1 MIFHLISP
9 VSKSP
14 ASKSPASRSPASRS
28 SLQRAK
34 RLSAFWSYC
43 VTIGS
48 VLGIVF
54 GVSSR
59 AVCAEDSI
67 DYESQVQPIF
77 TRYCVSCHG
86 ESGGESDVSLANLK
100 SINSGYPKGAL
111 IVPGDPGN
119 SKILQLML
127 GQEPKMPPEDELEPT
142 AEEIEL
148 IRKWIAAGARGDTQK
163 RSLMERSV
171 APKRPRAGEKL
182 SPVFAIVAVDKQTQ
196 IVGLQGGVAIQED
209 GKAWDDN
216 TVVPT
221 AGKVTQIRPNRERT
235 MYVVSAGIPGV
246 GGQVLLLSH
255 DQSALRVEKEIEAHT
270 DVVNAAVLN
279 PDSKIL
285 ATAGHDRAIHLWDA
299 ESGGLIRSLAGH
311 NGAVYDIAFDPSGT
325 ILASASADETI
336 KIWNAISG
344 ERLDTLGQ
352 CEAEQYAV
360 RFSND
365 GKRVIAA
372 GADKRIRSWSIA
384 SEVSPAVSTMTH
396 SVFAHEGAVLA
407 MEISDDGAFVA
418 TVGEDRLVK
427 VWESKELKAVGIIGK
442 LEDIPTG
449 VIWRDPSTVV
459 VTSIDGKVSVFSVE
473 LRGNSVAGAD
483 GVKSADSTMSNS
495 DSEQRVPLQE
505 GATQSQKPVEVTEDV
520 GVKSSKAPQNIPTNA
535 VVSGVLLGDD
545 IAGEEPGDWY
555 RFEARRGDHWVVT
568 IAAASKGSK
577 LDSLIDVLDASGQ
590 PMLRTRLQAIRE
602 SYFTFRGK
610 DSTIADDF
618 RLHRWEDMEL
628 NEYLYAS
635 GEVVK
640 LWMYPRGPDSGF
652 RVYPGRGN
660 RITYFDTTAT
670 THALN
675 EPAWIVTELQSDSEP
690 IPNGQP
696 VFPIY
701 YTNDDASDRKIGADS
716 QIHFVAP
723 HDGVFLIRVRDARGQ
738 AGGNYH
744 YQLSVLPPRPR
755 FTVRVEQKEVSVRP
769 GVGTD
774 FSMVAE
780 RWDGLDQEIRFEISG
795 LPEGLQI
802 TKDLSV
808 QPEQIS
814 ARGTLYM
821 PADESAPIPEE
832 FTLQF
837 TPSAT
842 TTGGQVIHSESFE
855 LKVKKAAPTK
865 LKLKVVEI
873 GQSFQADSIPEI
885 VIKAGTT
892 ARVQLAID
900 RGGVAGDLAFGNE
913 ESGRNL
919 PHGVFVDNIGLNGLL
934 IPAAENA
941 REVFITA
948 APWVPEQVRYF
959 HLRAEGH
966 DNPTTAPVR
975 IRVIR

>member
-1 MIFHLISP
+1 M
-9 VSKSP
+9 SKSLVLS
-14 ASKSPASRSPASRS
+14 ASLHRE
-28 SLQRAK
+28 K
-34 RLSAFWSYC
+34 RLYARWLYC
-43 VTIGS
+43 IAIGS
-48 VLGIVF
+48 ILGIAF
-54 GVSSR
+54 GISSR
-59 AVCAEDSI
+59 AVCAEDTI
-67 DYESQVQPIF
+67 DYESKIQPIF
-77 TRYCVSCHG
+77 TRYCVGCHG
-86 ESGGESDVSLANLK
+86 DGGGESDVSLANFK

-111 IVPGDPGN
+111 IVPGDPGS

-148 IRKWIAAGARGDTQK
+148 IRKWIAAGAKGSTQK

-171 APKRPRAGEKL
+171 APKRPRVGERL
-182 SPVFAIVAVDKQTQ
+182 SPVFAIVALDEQTQ

-209 GKAWDDN
+209 GKDWDEN
-216 TVVPT
+216 TLVPT
-221 AGKVTQIRPNRERT
+221 AGKVTQIRPNRERAR
-235 MYVVSAGIPGV
+235 YVVSAGIPGV
-246 GGQVLLLSH
+246 GGQVLLLSR
-255 DQSALRVEKEIEAHT
+255 DQSALKVEKEIEAHT
-270 DVVNAAVLN
+270 DVINAAVLN

-285 ATAGHDRAIHLWDA
+285 ATAGHDRSIHLWDV
-299 ESGGLIRSLAGH
+299 ESGGLVRSLTGH
-311 NGAVYDIAFDPSGT
+311 NGAVYDVVFNPSGT

-352 CEAEQYAV
+352 CEGEQYAV
-360 RFSND
+360 RFSKD

-384 SEVSPAVSTMTH
+384 TEVTPAVSTMTH

-407 MEISDDGAFVA
+407 MEISDDGALVA

-427 VWESKELKAVGIIGK
+427 VWESKELKAIGIIGK
-442 LEDIPTG
+442 LDDIPTG
-449 VIWRDPSTVV
+449 VIWRDPSSVV
-459 VTSIDGKVSVFSVE
+459 VTSIDGKVNVFSVN
-473 LRGNSVAGAD
+473 LGGKSVEGVER
-483 GVKSADSTMSNS
+483 VKSADRMMQKS
-495 DSEQRVPLQE
+495 DSEQRAPSQE
-505 GATQSQKPVEVTEDV
+505 GAGQSQEPVDVAEDA
-520 GVKSSKAPQNIPTNA
+520 GVKSSTAPQKIPTNS
-535 VVSGVLLGDD
+535 VVSGVLSAED

-555 RFEARRGDHWVVT
+555 SIEARRGDHWVVT
-568 IAAASKGSK
+568 IAATAKGSK
-577 LDSLIDVLDASGQ
+577 LDSLIDVLDSSGQ
-590 PMLRTRLQAIRE
+590 PVLRTRLQAVRE

-675 EPAWIVTELQSDSEP
+675 EPAWIVTELPSDSEP

-701 YTNDDASDRKIGADS
+701 YTNDDASDRKIGTDS

-723 HDGVFLIRVRDARGQ
+723 HDGDFLIRVRDARGQ
-738 AGGNYH
+738 SGGDYH

-755 FTVRVEQKEVSVRP
+755 FTVRAEQKEVSVRP
-769 GVGTD
+769 GVGTE

-780 RWDGLDQEIRFEISG
+780 RWDGLDQEIHFEISG
-795 LPEGLQI
+795 VPEGLQI

-808 QPEQIS
+808 QPEQVS
-814 ARGTLYM
+814 ARGTLYL
-821 PADESAPIPEE
+821 PADESDRIPEE

-837 TPSAT
+837 TPRAT
-842 TTGGQVIHSESFE
+842 TNSAQVIRSESFE

-892 ARVQLAID
+892 VRVQLAID

-934 IPAAENA
+934 IPAAESA

-948 APWVPEQVRYF
+948 APWVPEQVRFF

>member
-1 MIFHLISP
+1 ML
-9 VSKSP
+9 VSKVSV
-14 ASKSPASRSPASRS
+14 
-28 SLQRAK
+28 QEAK
-34 RLSAFWSYC
+34 LVFAWLYAA
-43 VTIGS
+43 TIAG
-48 VLGIVF
+48 VVGMVF
-54 GVSSR
+54 GVSSHV
-59 AVCAEDSI
+59 AYAEDAI
-67 DYESQVQPIF
+67 DYDSQIQPIF
-77 TRYCVSCHG
+77 TRYCVGCHG
-86 ESGGESDVSLANLK
+86 ENGGESDVSLASLK
-100 SINSGYPKGAL
+100 SINSGYPKGSL

-142 AEEIEL
+142 ADEIEMV
-148 IRKWIAAGARGDTQK
+148 RKWIAAGARGDSK
-163 RSLMERSV
+163 KKSLMDRSV
-171 APKRPRAGEKL
+171 APKLLRADNNL
-182 SPVFAIVAVDKQTQ
+182 SPVFAIAPIDKHMQ

-209 GKAWDDN
+209 RKAWDEN
-216 TVVPT
+216 TVVPA
-221 AGKVTQIRPNRERT
+221 AGKVTQIRPNRDRT
-235 MYVVSAGIPGV
+235 IFAVSAGIPGV
-246 GGQVLLLSH
+246 GGQVLLLSR
-255 DQSALRVEKEIEAHT
+255 DKGVLKVEREMEAHT
-270 DVVNAAVLN
+270 DVVNAAVLS

-285 ATAGHDRAIHLWDA
+285 ATAGHDRSIHLWNVA
-299 ESGGLIRSLAGH
+299 TGGLIRSLTGH
-311 NGAVYDIAFDPSGT
+311 NGAVYDVAFDLSGS

-336 KIWNAISG
+336 KIWNAVSG

-352 CEAEQYAV
+352 CEGEQYAV
-360 RFSND
+360 RFSHD

-384 SEVSPAVSTMTH
+384 SQVSPAVSTMTH

-407 MEISDDGAFVA
+407 MEISEDGELVA

-427 VWESKELKAVGIIGK
+427 VWKSNDIQAIGIIGK
-442 LEDIPTG
+442 LEDMPTG
-449 VIWRDPSTVV
+449 VMWRDPRTVA
-459 VTSIDGKVSVFSVE
+459 VTSMDGKVNVFTVNSVSDSVE
-473 LRGNSVAGAD
+473 SADRVRGAD
-483 GVKSADSTMSNS
+483 RMIPKPDSGQGVASQTDVS
-495 DSEQRVPLQE
+495 
-505 GATQSQKPVEVTEDV
+505 QSQQPAEVVEEA
-520 GVKSSKAPQNIPTNA
+520 GVKSSKSPQRIPTNA
-535 VVSGVLLGDD
+535 SVSGVLLGDD
-545 IAGEEPGDWY
+545 VAGDEPGDWY
-555 RFEARRGDHWVVT
+555 SFEARQGDHWIVT
-568 IAAASKGSK
+568 IAAAAKGSK
-577 LDSLIDVLDASGQ
+577 LDSLIDVLDPSGQ
-590 PMLRTRLQAIRE
+590 PILRTRLQAVRE

-618 RLHRWEDMEL
+618 RMHRWEDMEL

-660 RITYFDTTAT
+660 RVTYFDTTAT

-701 YTNDDASDRKIGADS
+701 YSNDDASHRRSGTDS

-723 HDGVFLIRVRDARGQ
+723 HDGVFLIRLRDARGQ
-738 AGGNYH
+738 SGADYH
-744 YQLSVLPPRPR
+744 YQLTAMPPRPR
-755 FTVRVEQKEVSVRP
+755 FTVRAEQKEVSVRP
-769 GVGTD
+769 GVGTE
-774 FSMVAE
+774 FSMVAD

-795 LPEGLQI
+795 IPEGLQI
-802 TKDLSV
+802 TQDLSV

-821 PADESAPIPEE
+821 SEGDSDRIPEE

-842 TTGGQVIHSESFE
+842 IASGQVIRSDSFE
-855 LKVKKAAPTK
+855 LKVKKAASTK
-865 LKLKVVEI
+865 LKMKVVEI
-873 GQSFQADSIPEI
+873 GQGFQADSIPEV

-934 IPAAENA
+934 IPASENA

>member
-1 MIFHLISP
+1 M
-9 VSKSP
+9 SKS
-14 ASKSPASRSPASRS
+14 
-28 SLQRAK
+28 
-34 RLSAFWSYC
+34 
-43 VTIGS
+43 I
-48 VLGIVF
+48 VLGISIHR
-54 GVSSR
+54 GILQYARWLYLIAMGSILGMAYGTSSL
-59 AVCAEDSI
+59 AACAEDSI
-67 DYESQVQPIF
+67 DYESKIQPIF
-77 TRYCVSCHG
+77 TRYCVGCHG
-86 ESGGESDVSLANLK
+86 EGGGESDVSLANFK
-100 SINSGYPKGAL
+100 SINAGYPKGAL
-111 IVPGDPGN
+111 IVPGDPGS

-148 IRKWIAAGARGDTQK
+148 IRRWIAAGAKGPSQK

-171 APKRPRAGEKL
+171 APKRPRAGEEL
-182 SPVFAIVAVDKQTQ
+182 SPLFAIVALDKQTQ

-209 GKAWDDN
+209 GKAWDEN
-216 TVVPT
+216 TLVKA
-221 AGKVTQIRPNRERT
+221 AGKVTQIRPNRDHTR
-235 MYVVSAGIPGV
+235 YVVSAGVPAV
-246 GGQVLLLSH
+246 GGQVLLLSR
-255 DQSALRVEKEIEAHT
+255 DQSALRVEKEMEAHT

-285 ATAGHDRAIHLWDA
+285 ATAGHDRAIHLWDV
-299 ESGGLIRSLAGH
+299 ESGELVRSLTGH
-311 NGAVYDIAFDPSGT
+311 NGAVYDVVFNPSGT
-325 ILASASADETI
+325 VLASASADETI
-336 KIWNAISG
+336 KIWNVISG

-352 CEAEQYAV
+352 CEGEQYAV

-427 VWESKELKAVGIIGK
+427 VWESQELKAVGIIGR
-442 LEDIPTG
+442 LEDVPTG

-459 VTSIDGKVSVFSVE
+459 VTSIDGKLGVFSVD
-473 LRGNSVAGAD
+473 LRGNSKDGAD
-483 GVKSADSTMSNS
+483 RGKSADSTMPKS
-495 DSEQRVPLQE
+495 DSEHREPLQE
-505 GATQSQKPVEVTEDV
+505 GSNQSQQPVEVAEDA
-520 GVKSSKAPQNIPTNA
+520 GVKSSTASQKISTNTI
-535 VVSGVLLGDD
+535 VSGVLLGED

-555 RFEARRGDHWVVT
+555 RFEARQGDHWVVT

-577 LDSLIDVLDASGQ
+577 LDSLIDVLNSSGQ
-590 PMLRTRLQAIRE
+590 PILRTRLQAVRE

-675 EPAWIVTELQSDSEP
+675 EPAWIVTELPLDSEP

-701 YTNDDASDRKIGADS
+701 YANDDASDRKIGTDS
-716 QIHFVAP
+716 QLHFIAP
-723 HDGVFLIRVRDARGQ
+723 HDGDFLIRVRDARGQ

-755 FTVRVEQKEVSVRP
+755 FRVRAEQKEVSVRP
-769 GVGTD
+769 GVGTE

-808 QPEQIS
+808 QPEQIA

-821 PADESAPIPEE
+821 PADESERIPEE

-837 TPSAT
+837 TPTAT
-842 TTGGQVIHSESFE
+842 TIGGHVIRSESFD
-855 LKVKKAAPTK
+855 LKVKKAAPSK
-865 LKLKVVEI
+865 LKLKVVEM

-885 VIKAGTT
+885 VIKAGAT

>member
-1 MIFHLISP
+1 MSKLLISKLP
-9 VSKSP
+9 VVIT
-14 ASKSPASRSPASRS
+14 ALSRKKLLHVR
-28 SLQRAK
+28 
-34 RLSAFWSYC
+34 WWYC
-43 VTIGS
+43 VTIGCI
-48 VLGIVF
+48 LGIVF
-54 GVSSR
+54 GISSR
-59 AVCAEDSI
+59 AVYAEDTI
-67 DYESQVQPIF
+67 DYDSKIQPIF
-77 TRYCVSCHG
+77 TRYCVGCHG

-111 IVPGDPGN
+111 VVPGDPGS

-142 AEEIEL
+142 AEEIDL
-148 IRKWIAAGARGDTQK
+148 IRKWIAAGAKGGSQK
-163 RSLMERSV
+163 RSIMERSV
-171 APKRPRAGEKL
+171 APKRPKAGEKL
-182 SPVFAIVAVDKQTQ
+182 SPLFAVGALDKQTQ
-196 IVGLQGGVAIQED
+196 VVGLQGGVAIQGD
-209 GKAWDDN
+209 GKDWDES
-216 TVVPT
+216 TVVPM
-221 AGKVTQIRPNRERT
+221 AGKVTQIRPNRERSR
-235 MYVVSAGIPGV
+235 YVVSAGIPGV
-246 GGQVLLLSH
+246 GGQVLLLSRDH
-255 DQSALRVEKEIEAHT
+255 STLKVEKEIEAHT
-270 DVVNAAVLN
+270 DVVNAAVLD
-279 PDSKIL
+279 PDSKNL
-285 ATAGHDRAIHLWDA
+285 ATAGHDRAIHLWDV
-299 ESGGLIRSLAGH
+299 ETGGLIRSLIGH

-336 KIWNAISG
+336 KIWNAKSG

-352 CEAEQYAV
+352 CEGEQYAV

-407 MEISDDGAFVA
+407 MEISDDGMLVA

-427 VWESKELKAVGIIGK
+427 VWESKDLKSIGIVGK
-442 LEDIPTG
+442 LEDVPTG
-449 VIWRDPSTVV
+449 VLWRDPVTIV
-459 VTSIDGKVSVFSVE
+459 VTSIDGKVNVFSVDLE
-473 LRGNSVAGAD
+473 GKSVEGGD
-483 GVKSADSTMSNS
+483 RVKSADSTMPKL
-495 DSEQRVPLQE
+495 DSEQRVLWQE
-505 GATQSQKPVEVTEDV
+505 VDAQGAQPIDVAEDA
-520 GVKSSKAPQNIPTNA
+520 GVKSSKNPQKIPTNA
-535 VVSGVLLGDD
+535 VVSGVILNED
-545 IAGEEPGDWY
+545 IVGEEPGDWY
-555 RFEARRGDHWVVT
+555 RFEARRGDRWVVT

-577 LDSLIDVLDASGQ
+577 LDSLIDVLDSSGQ
-590 PMLRTRLQAIRE
+590 PMLRTRLQAVRE

-675 EPAWIVTELQSDSEP
+675 EPAWIVTELPSDSEP

-701 YTNDDASDRKIGADS
+701 YTNDDASDRKIGTDS
-716 QIHFVAP
+716 QLHFVAP
-723 HDGVFLIRVRDARGQ
+723 HDGDFLIRVRDARGQ
-738 AGGNYH
+738 AGGDYR

-755 FTVRVEQKEVSVRP
+755 FTVRAEQKELSVRP
-769 GVGTD
+769 GVGTE

-780 RWDGLDQEIRFEISG
+780 RWDGLDQEIHFDVNG
-795 LPEGLQI
+795 VPEGVQI
-802 TKDLSV
+802 TKDISV

-814 ARGTLYM
+814 ARGTLYL
-821 PADESAPIPEE
+821 PAGESDRVPEE

-837 TPSAT
+837 TPSAKT
-842 TTGGQVIHSESFE
+842 ANGQVIRSESFE

-873 GQSFQADSIPEI
+873 GQSYEADGIPEI

-900 RGGVAGDLAFGNE
+900 RGGVTGDLAFGNE

-934 IPAAENA
+934 IPSAENA

-948 APWVPEQVRYF
+948 APWVAEQVRYF